1 MSKDVV
7 GILIDENLKEKN
19 SAVDIFPSILRIE

>member
-19 SAVDIFPSILRIE
+19 RTVDIFPSILRIE